1 MAKTT
6 ATPLAVR
13 RRVDVEEDDA
23 NIDDRYVVL
32 RAAPPPDDSDAGY
45 LIAGL
50 LLGAV
55 LGAAVGLFLAPRS
68 GEEIRQQLK
77 SRLPGGLGE
86 AVEDHAEAA
95 KEAVKNVVP
104 APSNATPAA
113 LDPVAQV
120 TQYQAP
126 PVRTTAPAPYSTDGT
141 AATPDPTP

>member
-6 ATPLAVR
+6 ATPPVVR
-13 RRVDVEEDDA
+13 RRVDLEEGDE
-23 NIDDRYVVL
+23 IVDDRYVVVV
-32 RAAPPPDDSDAGY
+32 APQPQDSDAGY

-50 LLGAV
+50 LLGTV
-55 LGAAVGLFLAPRS
+55 IGAAVGLFLAPRS

-141 AATPDPTP
+141 AATPNPTP